1 MGLLRTIFAI
11 SVVFTHTSGT
21 IFLDG
26 RVAVQ
31 LFYVISGF
39 LISYVLVEKKAY
51 PRLGY
56 FYLNRYLRLYP
67 IYFVVALLVI
77 CTYWV
82 FGTVWFIDMQFLRQ
96 LPWSAN
102 LLLALSNLFIVGQD
116 WVMFTAI
123 HDGHLHFA
131 TNFQASEFQ
140 LHKGLLVPQAW
151 TLGVE
156 LTFYLVAP
164 FVLTR
169 RAVIY
174 VLLALSIALRIYL
187 YEIGLGDQDPWSY
200 RFFPTEL
207 ALFLLGALAHQSL
220 APLYDRIFN
229 TNLQFYSRIFTLF
242 LIVLSLSSA
251 LIPIDDELKKLVSI
265 ALLVILLPFCFV
277 FQDSNRFD
285 QWIGDLSY
293 PIYINHMLVMF
304 WVAYA
309 AENLKLPVANIYYGL
324 IVVMVSVIFAILMNV
339 SVGAYFESVRG
350 RFRKPDQ
357 NGGRTIPT
365 ATDGLNRGACQ
376 VSCRLVQAATC

>member
-11 SVVFTHTSGT
+11 SVVFAHTNGT
-21 IFLDG
+21 IFVDG

-82 FGTVWFIDMQFLRQ
+82 FGTVWFIKMDVLRQ

-102 LLLALSNLFIVGQD
+102 LLLAFSNLFIIGQD
-116 WVMFTAI
+116 WVMFTAV
-123 HDGHLHFA
+123 HDGHLHFS
-131 TNFQASEFQ
+131 TNFYNSEFQ
-140 LHKGLLVPQAW
+140 LQEGLLVPQAW

-164 FVLTR
+164 FILFR

-187 YEIGLGDQDPWSY
+187 FKIGLGDQDPWTY

-207 ALFLLGALAHQSL
+207 ALFLLGALSHQTL
-220 APLYDRIFN
+220 APLYSKLLKNR
-229 TNLQFYSRIFTLF
+229 LPFYSKISTLF
-242 LIVLSLSSA
+242 LIVFSLSYA
-251 LIPIDDELKKLVSI
+251 LIPLGDELKKLVSI
-265 ALLVILLPFCFV
+265 TILVILLPFCFV

-285 QWIGDLSY
+285 QWIGELSY
-293 PIYINHMLVMF
+293 PIYVNHMLAMF

-309 AENLKLPVANIYYGL
+309 AENLDLPVTNIYFGL
-324 IVVMVSVIFAILMNV
+324 IVVAVSVVFAILLNM
-339 SVGAYFESVRG
+339 SIGAYFESIRG
-350 RFRKPDQ
+350 RFRKPGQ
-357 NGGRTIPT
+357 NTGRVTAPGGGR
-365 ATDGLNRGACQ
+365 A
-376 VSCRLVQAATC
+376 

>member
-1 MGLLRTIFAI
+1 MGALITRFWISMGLLRTIFAI
-11 SVVFTHTSGT
+11 SVVFAHTNGT
-21 IFLDG
+21 IFVDG

-31 LFYVISGF
+31 LFYIISGF
-39 LISYVLVEKKAY
+39 LISYVLVERKAY
-51 PRLGY
+51 PQLAY

-102 LLLALSNLFIVGQD
+102 LLLALSNLFIFGQD
-116 WVMFTAI
+116 WVMFTAV

-131 TNFQASEFQ
+131 TNFQASELQ
-140 LHKGLLVPQAW
+140 VHKGLLVPQAW

-156 LTFYLVAP
+156 LTFYLIAP
-164 FVLTR
+164 FVLFR
-169 RAVIY
+169 RTVIY

-187 YEIGLGDQDPWSY
+187 FKVGLGDQDPWSY

-207 ALFLLGALAHQSL
+207 ALFLLGALAHQIL
-220 APLYDRIFN
+220 APFYSKLLGK
-229 TNLQFYSRIFTLF
+229 NLPFYSRMFTFL
-242 LIVLSLSSA
+242 LIVFSLSYGQ
-251 LIPIDDELKKLVSI
+251 IPIGDEAKKLI
-265 ALLVILLPFCFV
+265 AISGLVILVPFCFV
-277 FQDSNRFD
+277 FQDSSRFD

-309 AENLKLPVANIYYGL
+309 AENLNLPVTNIYYGL
-324 IVVMVSVIFAILMNV
+324 IVVAVSVLFAFLLNI
-339 SVGAYFESVRG
+339 SVGAYVERIRG
-350 RFRKPDQ
+350 RFRKASRTEPESDPGA
-357 NGGRTIPT
+357 GGVRVKP
-365 ATDGLNRGACQ
+365 A
-376 VSCRLVQAATC
+376 